1 MPIPLIIAGLAASA
15 VGVAGHL
22 SAKET
27 NERAETICRQAQCIY
42 NEEKEML
49 ESLQKETELSL
60 IKLGDNKVQ
69 VLNDSMNRFVNNYS
83 KVQLVE
89 INYSTGLSEL
99 SRLTMDKQDV
109 LQIAQMNDIYS
120 STIASGATGAATGA
134 AIALAASGN
143 LVVVTSGIELA
154 GVALSV
160 GEIGSAVGIAGS
172 ALSLGASLTPFAAV
186 AAPVVMFTG
195 ISASLKADENLEKAN
210 AMYAES
216 EAAVEKMKVSETLCK
231 GITKKSDMFNDVL
244 NELNSMFS
252 ECTILLDQLIRKKE
266 KRLSKKQFTSDDFS
280 ENDLR
285 LLAVTGSLAKA
296 VKSIIDTPI
305 LTKEG
310 MLSTES
316 SGVYDSITTS
326 LHDFK
331 DEVTEVKTLE
341 FDNIPVNE
349 LKTNENIVLPPIPKM
364 SKVKCSNEVSEN
376 KSKFYY
382 INRAMA
388 ILLVLFALI
397 SVICGQFIS
406 AIIWILFALSFTSLV
421 NLKFRIIVRWIFFT
435 FMCLAAIGLLLS
447 DMVIGAVCIIVVGIL
462 LCPKITKIN

>member
-1 MPIPLIIAGLAASA
+1 M
-15 VGVAGHL
+15 
-22 SAKET
+22 
-27 NERAETICRQAQCIY
+27 
-42 NEEKEML
+42 
-49 ESLQKETELSL
+49 
-60 IKLGDNKVQ
+60 
-69 VLNDSMNRFVNNYS
+69 
-83 KVQLVE
+83 
-89 INYSTGLSEL
+89 
-99 SRLTMDKQDV
+99 
-109 LQIAQMNDIYS
+109 
-120 STIASGATGAATGA
+120 
-134 AIALAASGN
+134 
-143 LVVVTSGIELA
+143 
-154 GVALSV
+154 
-160 GEIGSAVGIAGS
+160 
-172 ALSLGASLTPFAAV
+172 
-186 AAPVVMFTG
+186 
-195 ISASLKADENLEKAN
+195 
-210 AMYAES
+210 
-216 EAAVEKMKVSETLCK
+216 
-231 GITKKSDMFNDVL
+231 
-244 NELNSMFS
+244 
-252 ECTILLDQLIRKKE
+252 IRKKE

-421 NLKFRIIVRWIFFT
+421 NLKFRIIVRWIFFA
-435 FMCLAAIGLLLS
+435 FMCLAAIGLLFS
-447 DMVIGAVCIIVVGIL
+447 DMVIGAVYIIVVGIL

>member
-1 MPIPLIIAGLAASA
+1 
-15 VGVAGHL
+15 
-22 SAKET
+22 
-27 NERAETICRQAQCIY
+27 
-42 NEEKEML
+42 
-49 ESLQKETELSL
+49 
-60 IKLGDNKVQ
+60 
-69 VLNDSMNRFVNNYS
+69 
-83 KVQLVE
+83 
-89 INYSTGLSEL
+89 
-99 SRLTMDKQDV
+99 
-109 LQIAQMNDIYS
+109 
-120 STIASGATGAATGA
+120 
-134 AIALAASGN
+134 
-143 LVVVTSGIELA
+143 
-154 GVALSV
+154 
-160 GEIGSAVGIAGS
+160 
-172 ALSLGASLTPFAAV
+172 
-186 AAPVVMFTG
+186 
-195 ISASLKADENLEKAN
+195 
-210 AMYAES
+210 MYAES

-316 SGVYDSITTS
+316 SGVYDSITTG

-331 DEVTEVKTLE
+331 DEVKEVKTLE

-364 SKVKCSNEVSEN
+364 SKVKCSNGVSEN

-406 AIIWILFALSFTSLV
+406 TIIWILFALSFTSLV
-421 NLKFRIIVRWIFFT
+421 NLKFRIIVRWIFFA
-435 FMCLAAIGLLLS
+435 FMCLAAIGLLFS